1 MRKHPA
7 PLSSLPVSPAL
18 KSFAV
23 LAAAAV
29 LAACTAQAKPE
40 AAPPPA
46 QVTITAVD
54 FKDLRQWDDFTGRLE
69 AVDTVD
75 IRPRV
80 GGYIDGARFEEGA
93 RVRKGQVLFQI
104 DPRPYQAE
112 ANRAAAEVDRAKA
125 QLNLAVVN
133 RERGRRLIEQ
143 NALAQS
149 EFDRLSAEEK
159 AAQANVAAA
168 AATYQTAR
176 LNLEWTRVVSPID
189 GRVSKAAITRG
200 NLVTPSDLLTTVV
213 SDSPIYAT
221 FNADEQTFL
230 KYASAERGKASPV
243 YMGLMT
249 EDGYPHQ
256 GQLKFIDN
264 AMDAKSGT
272 INGRAIFDNADGRF
286 TPGLFAR
293 IRMVSDTSQVV
304 ALAPD
309 RAIATDLGKRYV
321 VVVGANNKAEYRP
334 VEIGPLAGSLRIIR
348 TGLKPGD
355 KVIVGGLQKVKPGDV
370 VKPVVI
376 KTETAGDLRQF
387 ETAPQ
392 RVAMINSVGQN

>member
-1 MRKHPA
+1 M
-7 PLSSLPVSPAL
+7 SLRPAL
-18 KSFAV
+18 TAFAG
-23 LAAAAV
+23 LAATAV
-29 LAACTAQAKPE
+29 LAACSAQAKQE
-40 AAPPPA
+40 AAAPPPA
-46 QVTITAVD
+46 QVTITPVA
-54 FKDLRQWDDFTGRLE
+54 FKELRQWDDFTGRLE

-80 GGYIDGARFEEGA
+80 SGYIDGARFEEGA

-112 ANRAAAEVDRAKA
+112 ANRAEAEVARAKA
-125 QLNLAVVN
+125 QLDLAVVN

-159 AAQANVAAA
+159 AAQANLGAANA
-168 AATYQTAR
+168 AYQTAR

-189 GRVSKAAITRG
+189 GRVSKAVITRG
-200 NLVTPSDLLTTVV
+200 NLVTPSNLLTTVV
-213 SDSPIYAT
+213 SDTPIYAT

-264 AMDAKSGT
+264 ALDARSGT
-272 INGRAIFDNADGRF
+272 INGRAIFANADGRF

-293 IRMVSDTSQVV
+293 IRMVSDTAQTV

-309 RAIATDLGKRYV
+309 RAVATDLGKRYV

-334 VEIGPLAGSLRIIR
+334 VEIGPLAGNLRIIR
-348 TGLKPGD
+348 SGLKPGD
-355 KVIVGGLQKVKPGDV
+355 RVVVGGLQKVKPGDTV
-370 VKPVVI
+370 NPVVI
-376 KTETAGDLRQF
+376 KTDLSADLTQL

-392 RVAMINSVGQN
+392 RVAMVNGGVGQN

>member
-1 MRKHPA
+1 M
-7 PLSSLPVSPAL
+7 SLRPVIT
-18 KSFAV
+18 SFAG
-23 LAAAAV
+23 LAAMAV
-29 LAACTAQAKPE
+29 LAACSAQAKPE
-40 AAPPPA
+40 AAAPPA
-46 QVTITAVD
+46 QVTVTAVA

-69 AVDTVD
+69 AIDTVD

-80 GGYIDGARFEEGA
+80 SGFVDGARFEEGA

-104 DPRPYQAE
+104 DARPYQAE

-168 AATYQTAR
+168 SAAYQTAK

-189 GRVSKAAITRG
+189 GRVSKAVITRG

-213 SDSPIYAT
+213 SDTPIYAA

-230 KYASAERGKASPV
+230 KYASAERGKSSPV

-272 INGRAIFDNADGRF
+272 ISGRAIFDNADGRF

-309 RAIATDLGKRYV
+309 RAVATDLGKRFV

-334 VEIGPLAGSLRIIR
+334 VEIGPLAGNLRIIR

-355 KVIVGGLQKVKPGDV
+355 RVIVGGLQKVKPGDTV
-370 VKPVVI
+370 NPVTI

-387 ETAPQ
+387 ETGPQ
-392 RVAMINSVGQN
+392 RVAMINSVQQN

>member
-1 MRKHPA
+1 M
-7 PLSSLPVSPAL
+7 
-18 KSFAV
+18 
-23 LAAAAV
+23 
-29 LAACTAQAKPE
+29 
-40 AAPPPA
+40 
-46 QVTITAVD
+46 
-54 FKDLRQWDDFTGRLE
+54 
-69 AVDTVD
+69 
-75 IRPRV
+75 
-80 GGYIDGARFEEGA
+80 
-93 RVRKGQVLFQI
+93 LFQI

-112 ANRAAAEVDRAKA
+112 ANRAQAEVARAKA
-125 QLNLAVVN
+125 QLDLAVVN

-159 AAQANVAAA
+159 AAQANLGAANA
-168 AATYQTAR
+168 AYQTAR

-189 GRVSKAAITRG
+189 GRVSKAVITRG

-213 SDSPIYAT
+213 SDTPIYAT

-264 AMDAKSGT
+264 ALDAKSGT
-272 INGRAIFDNADGRF
+272 INGRAIFANADGRF

-293 IRMVSDTSQVV
+293 IRMVSDTSATV

-309 RAIATDLGKRYV
+309 RAVATDLGKRYV

-334 VEIGPLAGSLRIIR
+334 VEIGPLAGNLRIIR

-355 KVIVGGLQKVKPGDV
+355 RVIVGGLQKVKPGDTVNPVV
-370 VKPVVI
+370 VK
-376 KTETAGDLRQF
+376 TDLSSDLSQF
-387 ETAPQ
+387 ETGPQ

>member
-1 MRKHPA
+1 MSLRPA
-7 PLSSLPVSPAL
+7 IT
-18 KSFAV
+18 SFAG
-23 LAAAAV
+23 LAAMAV
-29 LAACTAQAKPE
+29 LAACSAQAKPE
-40 AAPPPA
+40 AAAPPA
-46 QVTITAVD
+46 QVTVTAVA

-69 AVDTVD
+69 AIDTVD

-80 GGYIDGARFEEGA
+80 SGFVDGARFEEGA

-104 DPRPYQAE
+104 DARPYQAE

-168 AATYQTAR
+168 SAAYQTAR

-189 GRVSKAAITRG
+189 GRVSKAVITRG

-213 SDSPIYAT
+213 SDTPIYAA

-272 INGRAIFDNADGRF
+272 ISGRAIFDNADGRF

-293 IRMVSDTSQVV
+293 IRMVSDTSRVV

-309 RAIATDLGKRYV
+309 RAIATDLGKRFV

-334 VEIGPLAGSLRIIR
+334 VEIGPLAGNLRIIR
-348 TGLKPGD
+348 SGLKPGD
-355 KVIVGGLQKVKPGDV
+355 RVIVGGLQKVKPGDTV
-370 VKPVVI
+370 NPVTI
-376 KTETAGDLRQF
+376 KTDLTSDLSQF
-387 ETAPQ
+387 ETGPQ
-392 RVAMINSVGQN
+392 RVAMINSVQPN

>member
-1 MRKHPA
+1 MSLRPA
-7 PLSSLPVSPAL
+7 FT
-18 KSFAV
+18 SFAG
-23 LAAAAV
+23 LAAMAV
-29 LAACTAQAKPE
+29 LAACSAQAKQE
-40 AAPPPA
+40 VAPPPA
-46 QVTITAVD
+46 QVTITPVA
-54 FKDLRQWDDFTGRLE
+54 FKELRQWDDFTGRLE
-69 AVDTVD
+69 AIDTVD

-80 GGYIDGARFEEGA
+80 SGFIDGARFEEGA

-112 ANRAAAEVDRAKA
+112 ANRAQAEVARAKA
-125 QLNLAVVN
+125 QLDLAVVN

-159 AAQANVAAA
+159 AAQANLGAANA
-168 AATYQTAR
+168 AYQTAK

-189 GRVSKAAITRG
+189 GRVSKAVITRG
-200 NLVTPSDLLTTVV
+200 NLVTPSNLLTTVV
-213 SDSPIYAT
+213 SDTPIYAT

-264 AMDAKSGT
+264 ALDAKSGT
-272 INGRAIFDNADGRF
+272 INGRAIFANADGRF

-293 IRMVSDTSQVV
+293 IRMVSDTSQTV

-309 RAIATDLGKRYV
+309 RAVATDLGKRYV

-334 VEIGPLAGSLRIIR
+334 VEIGPLAGNLRIIR

-355 KVIVGGLQKVKPGDV
+355 RVIVGGLQKVKPGDTVTPVV
-370 VKPVVI
+370 VK
-376 KTETAGDLRQF
+376 TDLSSDLSQF
-387 ETAPQ
+387 ESGPQ

>member
-7 PLSSLPVSPAL
+7 LASSAV
-18 KSFAV
+18 KSFAM

-29 LAACTAQAKPE
+29 LAACSAQAKQE
-40 AAPPPA
+40 VAPPPA
-46 QVTITAVD
+46 QVTITAVA

-80 GGYIDGARFEEGA
+80 SGYIDGARFEEGA
-93 RVRKGQVLFQI
+93 RIHKGQVLFQI

-112 ANRAAAEVDRAKA
+112 ANRASAEVDRAKA

-159 AAQANVAAA
+159 AAQANLGAANA
-168 AATYQTAR
+168 AYQTAR

-189 GRVSKAAITRG
+189 GRVSKAVITRG
-200 NLVTPSDLLTTVV
+200 NLVTPADLLTTVV
-213 SDSPIYAT
+213 SDTPIYAT

-230 KYASAERGKASPV
+230 KYASAERGKSSPV
-243 YMGLMT
+243 YLGLMT
-249 EDGYPHQ
+249 EDGYPHV
-256 GQLKFIDN
+256 GHLKFIDN

-272 INGRAIFDNADGRF
+272 INGRAVFDNQDGRF

-293 IRMVSDTSQVV
+293 IRLVSDQSRTV

-309 RAIATDLGKRYV
+309 RAVATDLGKRFV

-334 VEIGPLAGSLRIIR
+334 VEIGPLAGNLRIIR

-355 KVIVGGLQKVKPGDV
+355 RVIVGGLQKVKPGDTV
-370 VKPVVI
+370 NPVTVKTDVS
-376 KTETAGDLRQF
+376 ADFSQF
-387 ETAPQ
+387 EAAPQ